1 MKALF
6 ASATLAVGLM
16 ASAGVF
22 AKANEAAA
30 PAGTPAGT
38 TGMCNDGSMNMT
50 PTKNG
55 ACQGHKGI
63 KVWYTTGAAASV
75 SAPAV
80 AAKTTMPTTS
90 TTATPATTPAA
101 APAKKGF
108 ASLFS
113 KKTAAPA
120 AGAAAVGTAAV
131 ATTATTAATTTTTA
145 ATTTKTTAPAVA
157 ATGGAGQVWV
167 NTSSKVYHCQGSK
180 YYGKTKAGQYMTE
193 AAAQAAG
200 AHGDHGKTCG

>member
-6 ASATLAVGLM
+6 ASATLVVGLM

-38 TGMCNDGSMNMT
+38 TGMCNDGSLNTT
-50 PTKNG
+50 PTKTG

-63 KVWYTTGAAASV
+63 KVWYTA
-75 SAPAV
+75 APATT
-80 AAKTTMPTTS
+80 AAKTTMTPAAT
-90 TTATPATTPAA
+90 TTAPAAATTAPAA
-101 APAKKGF
+101 APAKKGL
-108 ASLFS
+108 ASLFG

-120 AGAAAVGTAAV
+120 AAGAATAGV
-131 ATTATTAATTTTTA
+131 AATAATTSTA
-145 ATTTKTTAPAVA
+145 STAPAA
-157 ATGGAGQVWV
+157 GGGAGQVWV
-167 NTSSKVYHCQGSK
+167 NTASKVYHCQGSK

-200 AHGDHGKTCG
+200 AHADHGKACK